1 MDKYDVIN
9 MHFIDICN
17 FDCIYCYANNNQG
30 GVKSQEKWERIIDDI
45 AIYFKENNIST
56 GRINLVGGEPLL
68 YKKLPEI
75 IDYICDKN
83 IKVSILTNGYYLNE
97 EFIKKVAKKVSMI
110 GLSID
115 SILHKTNIKIGRCER
130 NKTLS
135 LDEVVKRAE
144 IIKKYGIIFKL
155 NVVISKLNINEDF
168 ERLFKLVKPDR
179 LKFLQLYIIDSVNK
193 KSQYLKV
200 TDQEFK
206 EFSKRYSKYKPVI
219 ESNNELSLG
228 YIMID
233 SKGDFFINDKNK
245 YIILGNVFREKF
257 KNIIKKIPYEL
268 KNFNLRH
275 KTSEYGLILGD
286 FQILHKGYEKLII
299 QTSKYV
305 RNLIIG
311 ITNFDLRGDN
321 FFEYIQRYEM
331 IKFIL
336 KENDIYNY
344 TILPFSLENI
354 KSESKLSK
362 NIILYQS
369 SNYKL
374 KFKESEKLKQIGFKI
389 KNIENDEIFIDEKRL
404 LEMIKVNDNN
414 WKNYVSE
421 EIVKKIEKR
430 NTL

>member
-1 MDKYDVIN
+1 MLNIQNGTDEPVCRA
-9 MHFIDICN
+9 DIET
-17 FDCIYCYANNNQG
+17 QM
-30 GVKSQEKWERIIDDI
+30 Q
-45 AIYFKENNIST
+45 
-56 GRINLVGGEPLL
+56 
-68 YKKLPEI
+68 
-75 IDYICDKN
+75 
-83 IKVSILTNGYYLNE
+83 
-97 EFIKKVAKKVSMI
+97 
-110 GLSID
+110 
-115 SILHKTNIKIGRCER
+115 R

-155 NVVISKLNINEDF
+155 NVVVSKLNINEDF
-168 ERLFKLVKPDR
+168 EMLFKLVKPDR
-179 LKFLQLYIIDSVNK
+179 LKFLQMYIIDSVNK

-275 KTSEYGLILGD
+275 KTNEYGLILGD

-389 KNIENDEIFIDEKRL
+389 KNIENG
-404 LEMIKVNDNN
+404 
-414 WKNYVSE
+414 
-421 EIVKKIEKR
+421 
-430 NTL
+430 T